1 MRHLSYLQQRSNTS
15 RHQNH
20 LLEGLEKPDVS
31 DEAPRRGAH
40 DTGREEGLAQRNLL
54 HRRLRA
60 SVVGHCGTV
69 VPGSRFAI
77 RGGFSS
83 AWSRPSELMQLLG
96 SLPAAALMHAASM
109 QLQRQHPSSHLG
121 VASGPSG
128 SPRGLAFVIPDVP
141 WWDSTAVGACLS
153 CNKRVC
159 LCVCGRAG
167 VLQTCIHASMSTD
180 SCQRIFRA
188 RY

>member
-1 MRHLSYLQQRSNTS
+1 MRHLSYLQQSDTS
-15 RHQNH
+15 RNQKH

-60 SVVGHCGTV
+60 SIVGHCGT

-83 AWSRPSELMQLLG
+83 AWSR
-96 SLPAAALMHAASM
+96 H
-109 QLQRQHPSSHLG
+109 
-121 VASGPSG
+121 
-128 SPRGLAFVIPDVP
+128 
-141 WWDSTAVGACLS
+141 ST
-153 CNKRVC
+153 N
-159 LCVCGRAG
+159 
-167 VLQTCIHASMSTD
+167 
-180 SCQRIFRA
+180 
-188 RY
+188 